1 MQNHHAQ
8 DRIDSRRPNTGPV
21 EPALAGADVI
31 PVGTFASG
39 QSPRGAFELAAEA
52 EVGTFASGIA
62 AEEPRETA

>member
-1 MQNHHAQ
+1 MQNHHPQ
-8 DRIDSRRPNTGPV
+8 DHIDSRRPDTRPV
-21 EPALAGADVI
+21 DAAVAGADVI

-52 EVGTFASGIA
+52 EVGTFASGVA